1 MYICEYIYLPTY
13 IKLEDMEKICLP
25 MYLQN
30 LLIRFVRFA
39 NARVSED
46 VKKGDRDCAE
56 HNVLTV

>member
-1 MYICEYIYLPTY
+1 MFVCEYIYLPTY

-39 NARVSED
+39 NARVTEE
-46 VKKGDRDCAE
+46 VKKRDRDCA
-56 HNVLTV
+56 HSSIVD

>member
-1 MYICEYIYLPTY
+1 
-13 IKLEDMEKICLP
+13 MEKLCLP

-39 NARVSED
+39 NARVSEE